1 MVGCNSSSSTLA
13 ASASTIIS
21 AMAPKSSTSIST
33 GAEIS
38 SSTINVSDNSA
49 LGASGAIDSGA
60 LGASVSKV
68 ITIFSSTGCSAFF
81 GSSFLNGSLCSKPVA
96 IKVIPNF

>member
-1 MVGCNSSSSTLA
+1 MVPKSSSS
-13 ASASTIIS
+13 IS
-21 AMAPKSSTSIST
+21 I

-38 SSTINVSDNSA
+38 SATTSSSKTSSFSSSKINVSANSA

-96 IKVIPNF
+96 INVIPNF